1 MSHVPRGMMRQMLT
15 VQNPTVTV
23 DDLGQASEA
32 FLSVGAMPGH
42 IEQMETTETV
52 DDGGPAVQTT
62 YRILGA
68 WHPSVST
75 RSRLLWSDRGTVRTL
90 NIRSCTDRD
99 QRQRTLEIVAVEV
112 TL

>member
-1 MSHVPRGMMRQMLT
+1 MMRHVVT
-15 VQNPTVTV
+15 VQNPTATV

-32 FLSVGAMPGH
+32 WLSVGGIAAH
-42 IEQMETTETV
+42 IEQMETAETV
-52 DDGGPAVQTT
+52 DDGGPAIQTT
-62 YRILGA
+62 YRILSA

-75 RSRLLWSDRGTVRTL
+75 RSRLLWVNRGVTRIL

-99 QRQRTLEIVAVEV
+99 QRQRTLEIVAIEV